1 MIRYKSK
8 HLHDQLL
15 RSCTNT
21 KRKNM
26 EWLNMYNTYMQLNMR
41 RKWHICIRYARR
53 HDRAVVAQQAPAKCR
68 LQLLYGTWRFDARD
82 HLHMLSYVFALSC
95 GFGKY
100 SLTGR
105 ALALENGTYARNTVV
120 PEQYGGEAERSA
132 MISNFGGCHRRAGA
146 LRMSR
151 YTSRLQ
157 ELWRSSAATKIHQ
170 SAMADDGLEFILDQ
184 HQMICGMELFHIAW

>member
-1 MIRYKSK
+1 MTA
-8 HLHDQLL
+8 
-15 RSCTNT
+15 RSWPNRHPRNAGYNYYTGHGVSMLGIICTCYPMCSLCHVDSGNNT
-21 KRKNM
+21 R
-26 EWLNMYNTYMQLNMR
+26 
-41 RKWHICIRYARR
+41 
-53 HDRAVVAQQAPAKCR
+53 
-68 LQLLYGTWRFDARD
+68 WR
-82 HLHMLSYVFALSC
+82 
-95 GFGKY
+95 
-100 SLTGR
+100 GR